1 MVALNAELVD
11 LEQKNK
17 YLEDELSATNVQAR
31 PFMQFN
37 VWCVFVR
44 ACCFLRLY
52 TTPIRYPIRTAC
64 LAAGED
70 AARPRIPTERAEDV
84 VAVWLNRLRQ
94 SSQGARN
101 ARMRV

>member
-37 VWCVFVR
+37 VWCVFVS
-44 ACCFLRLY
+44 FLLFSSPVHH
-52 TTPIRYPIRTAC
+52 TRYVPPALQLEKMRQDLESQLSAPKTSS
-64 LAAGED
+64 LSGSTGLGKAAQV
-70 AARPRIPTERAEDV
+70 P
-84 VAVWLNRLRQ
+84 Q
-94 SSQGARN
+94 RN